1 MTGAHLPLANLPTNA
16 WLFFLRRLRLSVYF
30 VRSFALRWEEW
41 QATREAGAR
50 ERERSGSVV
59 SLLSNLLLNNEAQAE
74 IGFCGTKLQA
84 TFDGDPLP
92 RYCTKFSALEIRI
105 PFTLEPPK

>member
-16 WLFFLRRLRLSVYF
+16 WFFFLRRLRLSVYF
-30 VRSFALRWEEW
+30 VRSFALRWVKEEEW
-41 QATREAGAR
+41 QGQATREAGAR

-84 TFDGDPLP
+84 T
-92 RYCTKFSALEIRI
+92 
-105 PFTLEPPK
+105 